1 LTYEVKLGVFEG
13 PIDLLLHLITRQKVD
28 IYEVS
33 LATMTDEFLHAIDGL
48 ALDLESATGFLV
60 VAASLLE
67 LKSARLLPSRS
78 GDGASDGFL
87 EERDLLLARL
97 VECATYRTAGEWI
110 ATRLAQGALYS
121 PRSVALEERFAD
133 LAPDL
138 LARVVPADIVA
149 AAVRVLAP
157 KPQVELDTSH
167 IAPITASVKDAII
180 GVCSLLAEVGHAS
193 FAELCP
199 PEAPRIE
206 VVVRF
211 IALLELLK
219 AGAVELSQATRFG
232 EIHATWTGEGDIS
245 EVVADAEEY
254 ALIEERP

>member
-1 LTYEVKLGVFEG
+1 MPYEVRLEVFEG
-13 PIDLLLHLITRQKVD
+13 PLDLLLHLITRQKVD

-33 LATMTDEFLHAIDGL
+33 LSTITDEYLRAIDGM

-78 GDGASDGFL
+78 GDDGVDALL

-110 ATRLAQGALYS
+110 SAALASGAAFV
-121 PRSVALEERFAD
+121 PREVALEERFQD
-133 LAPDL
+133 LAPDV
-138 LARVVPADIVA
+138 LARVSPADVARA
-149 AAVRVLAP
+149 AADVLAP
-157 KPQVELDTSH
+157 KPLVELDTSH
-167 IAPITASVKDAII
+167 IAPITASVKDAI
-180 GVCSLLAEVGHAS
+180 VRVAAVLAERGGAS

-199 PEAPRIE
+199 KTTPRIE

-232 EIHATWTGEGDIS
+232 EIHATWTGEGDVD
-245 EVVADAEEY
+245 EVVLDAEEY
-254 ALIEERP
+254 ALMEEQR